1 MIPKYFR
8 LGRQTDPL
16 FAETEIK
23 MVLLLEN
30 FVIKLV
36 FILITY
42 LQEQTFKHVKNST
55 VPC

>member
-8 LGRQTDPL
+8 LGREKDPL